1 MVFNHTKAIYMPYFM
16 VKPLRT
22 KGDLAPNAVPASF
35 GSFPDLHT
43 IMHGCIL
50 PSREDRSAA
59 GARFPMKP

>member
-1 MVFNHTKAIYMPYFM
+1 MPYFM